1 MSVYSVGSCLSAAEE
16 ADFDLRDRI
25 LLRRQQKMSL
35 GRYGRQSFSYW
46 DKRPSYEI
54 DWAIGALDK
63 VIERERTESP
73 EDM

>member
-1 MSVYSVGSCLSAAEE
+1 
-16 ADFDLRDRI
+16 
-25 LLRRQQKMSL
+25 MSL